1 MTAAAAFDRIA
12 AAYDAQWTDT
22 PAGRPQRGEHAD
34 QPLRSA
40 NEAEAALA
48 REGMAA
54 AFDEVEA

>member
-1 MTAAAAFDRIA
+1 MTATAAFDRIA
-12 AAYDAQWTDT
+12 
-22 PAGRPQRGEHAD
+22 GRLFRGEHAD

-40 NEAEAALA
+40 KEAEAALA